1 MDEHRDLASEQFDV
15 SNDEIDKYVSFS
27 SRVCKNVQGGLDKR
41 RVEPKFIKQYE
52 DASILRYVVKLYE
65 TYLAFIPR
73 IEPFYRRPI
82 RSTSRLKY
90 SS

>member
-1 MDEHRDLASEQFDV
+1 MSTEQFNV

-27 SRVCKNVQGGLDKR
+27 GKVCKNVQGGLDHR
-41 RVEPKFIKQYE
+41 REEPKFIKQYE
-52 DASILRYVVKLYE
+52 DASNPRCAVKLYE